1 MKNKIWFLLII
12 ILAVIISVVIYFG
25 IKSKD
30 DSSNTNY
37 DTSRTSTNN
46 ENTTNIENTNNESK
60 NEDKTNSNN
69 TDENKEQEASEPQY
83 KEEQLSTFS
92 TKIYSKDS
100 ERQNNI
106 NITCNTLNDTIVKNG
121 ETFSFCNTVGK
132 ATSSKGYEEA
142 DVFDHNGN
150 KTKGLRR
157 WKLPSKQYSLQCC
170 FRSTFF
176 KSNRKART

>member
-12 ILAVIISVVIYFG
+12 ILAVIISIAIYFG
-25 IKSKD
+25 VKSKEN
-30 DSSNTNY
+30 NTNSNY
-37 DTSRTSTNN
+37 DTSRTSTNS
-46 ENTTNIENTNNESK
+46 E
-60 NEDKTNSNN
+60 NSNN
-69 TDENKEQEASEPQY
+69 EENTSNIDDENRKNNENEMKDNNTSKENKENNKPQY

-157 WKLPSKQYSLQCC
+157 WKLSSK
-170 FRSTFF
+170 
-176 KSNRKART
+176 

>member
-1 MKNKIWFLLII
+1 MAEIYRVAESWMSIWVRNGPGTRYGRID
-12 ILAVIISVVIYFG
+12 VIYG
-25 IKSKD
+25 SD
-30 DSSNTNY
+30 
-37 DTSRTSTNN
+37 
-46 ENTTNIENTNNESK
+46 
-60 NEDKTNSNN
+60 
-69 TDENKEQEASEPQY
+69 NKEY
-83 KEEQLSTFS
+83 KV
-92 TKIYSKDS
+92 S

-157 WKLPSKQYSLQCC
+157 WKLPSK
-170 FRSTFF
+170 
-176 KSNRKART
+176 

>member
-1 MKNKIWFLLII
+1 MVFINN
-12 ILAVIISVVIYFG
+12 S
-25 IKSKD
+25 
-30 DSSNTNY
+30 NY

-46 ENTTNIENTNNESK
+46 ENSNNQGNTSNTDDENRKNNK
-60 NEDKTNSNN
+60 NEMKDNN
-69 TDENKEQEASEPQY
+69 TSKENKENSKPQY

-150 KTKGLRR
+150 KTKGLRW
-157 WKLPSKQYSLQCC
+157 WKLSSK
-170 FRSTFF
+170 
-176 KSNRKART
+176 

>member
-12 ILAVIISVVIYFG
+12 ILAVILSIAIYLG
-25 IKSKD
+25 VKSKEN
-30 DSSNTNY
+30 NTNSNY

-46 ENTTNIENTNNESK
+46 ENSNNEGNTNNTD
-60 NEDKTNSNN
+60 NNNTTNSENEMKDNN
-69 TDENKEQEASEPQY
+69 TSKENEEKEKENSKPQY
-83 KEEQLSTFS
+83 TEEQLSTFS

-150 KTKGLRR
+150 KTKGLRW
-157 WKLPSKQYSLQCC
+157 WKLPSK
-170 FRSTFF
+170 
-176 KSNRKART
+176 

>member
-12 ILAVIISVVIYFG
+12 ILAVIISVAIYFG
-25 IKSKD
+25 IRAKENNNNS
-30 DSSNTNY
+30 NY

-46 ENTTNIENTNNESK
+46 ENSNNEANTSNTDDENRK
-60 NEDKTNSNN
+60 NNENEMKDNN
-69 TDENKEQEASEPQY
+69 TSKENKENNKPQY

-92 TKIYSKDS
+92 TKIYSKDR

-150 KTKGLRR
+150 KTKGLRW
-157 WKLPSKQYSLQCC
+157 WKLPSK
-170 FRSTFF
+170 
-176 KSNRKART
+176 

>member
-12 ILAVIISVVIYFG
+12 ILAVIISVAIYFG
-25 IKSKD
+25 IKTKENNNNS
-30 DSSNTNY
+30 NY

-46 ENTTNIENTNNESK
+46 ENSNNEGNTSNIDDENRK
-60 NEDKTNSNN
+60 NNENEMKDNN
-69 TDENKEQEASEPQY
+69 TSKENKENNKPQY

-92 TKIYSKDS
+92 TKIYSKDR

-150 KTKGLRR
+150 KTKGLRW
-157 WKLPSKQYSLQCC
+157 WKLPSK
-170 FRSTFF
+170 
-176 KSNRKART
+176 

>member
-12 ILAVIISVVIYFG
+12 ILAVIISVAIYFG
-25 IKSKD
+25 IRAKENNNNS
-30 DSSNTNY
+30 NY

-46 ENTTNIENTNNESK
+46 ENSNNEGNTSNIDDENRK
-60 NEDKTNSNN
+60 NNENEMKDNN
-69 TDENKEQEASEPQY
+69 TSKENKENNKPQY

-92 TKIYSKDS
+92 TKIYSKDR

-150 KTKGLRR
+150 KTKGLRW
-157 WKLPSKQYSLQCC
+157 WKLPSK
-170 FRSTFF
+170 
-176 KSNRKART
+176 

>member
-12 ILAVIISVVIYFG
+12 VLAVIISVAIYFG
-25 IKSKD
+25 IKSRENN
-30 DSSNTNY
+30 NTSNY
-37 DTSRTSTNN
+37 DTSRTSTSNENSNN
-46 ENTTNIENTNNESK
+46 EENTNNTDNDNTAN
-60 NEDKTNSNN
+60 NENETENNN
-69 TDENKEQEASEPQY
+69 TEENKEKENTKPQY

-106 NITCNTLNDTIVKNG
+106 SITCNTLNDTIVKNG

-132 ATSSKGYEEA
+132 ATSSKGYEKA

-150 KTKGLRR
+150 KTKGLRW
-157 WKLPSKQYSLQCC
+157 WKLPSK
-170 FRSTFF
+170 
-176 KSNRKART
+176 

>member
-12 ILAVIISVVIYFG
+12 ILAVIISIAIYFG
-25 IKSKD
+25 VKSREN
-30 DSSNTNY
+30 NTNSNY

-46 ENTTNIENTNNESK
+46 ENSNNEGNTSNIDDENRK
-60 NEDKTNSNN
+60 NNENEMKDNN
-69 TDENKEQEASEPQY
+69 TSKENKENNKPQY

-150 KTKGLRR
+150 KTKGLRW
-157 WKLPSKQYSLQCC
+157 WKLSSK
-170 FRSTFF
+170 
-176 KSNRKART
+176 

>member
-12 ILAVIISVVIYFG
+12 ILAVIISVAIYFG
-25 IKSKD
+25 IKTKENNNNS
-30 DSSNTNY
+30 NY

-46 ENTTNIENTNNESK
+46 ENEMK
-60 NEDKTNSNN
+60 DNN
-69 TDENKEQEASEPQY
+69 TSKENKENNKPQY

-92 TKIYSKDS
+92 TKIYSKDR

-150 KTKGLRR
+150 KTKGLRW
-157 WKLPSKQYSLQCC
+157 WKLPSK
-170 FRSTFF
+170 
-176 KSNRKART
+176 

>member
-12 ILAVIISVVIYFG
+12 ILAVIISIAIYFG
-25 IKSKD
+25 VKSKENNAN
-30 DSSNTNY
+30 SNY
-37 DTSRTSTNN
+37 DTSRTSTNS
-46 ENTTNIENTNNESK
+46 E
-60 NEDKTNSNN
+60 NSNN
-69 TDENKEQEASEPQY
+69 EENTSNIDDENRKNNENEMKDNNTSKENKENNKPQY

-132 ATSSKGYEEA
+132 ATSSKGYEKA

-150 KTKGLRR
+150 KTKGLRWR
-157 WKLPSKQYSLQCC
+157 KLPSK
-170 FRSTFF
+170 
-176 KSNRKART
+176 

>member
-12 ILAVIISVVIYFG
+12 ILAVIISVAIYFG

-30 DSSNTNY
+30 NSSNTNY
-37 DTSRTSTNN
+37 DTSKTSTNN
-46 ENTTNIENTNNESK
+46 ENSSNGGNTNNTNNNDTTNKENKIENNNEESK
-60 NEDKTNSNN
+60 EKEDSK
-69 TDENKEQEASEPQY
+69 PQY

-157 WKLPSKQYSLQCC
+157 WKLPSK
-170 FRSTFF
+170 
-176 KSNRKART
+176 